1 MSSGMFRHPLMR
13 DLACLTVA
21 KLAILALIYTLF
33 FSPSHR
39 QPIDPAQQIAG
50 SVTSSGIPR

>member
-1 MSSGMFRHPLMR
+1 MR